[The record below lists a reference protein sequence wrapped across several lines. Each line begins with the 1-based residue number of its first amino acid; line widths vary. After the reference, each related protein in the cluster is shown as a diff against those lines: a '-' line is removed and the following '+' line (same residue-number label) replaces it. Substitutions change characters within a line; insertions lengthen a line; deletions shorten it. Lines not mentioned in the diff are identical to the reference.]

1 METIIRRVDIN
12 NIDNNIIVEAA
23 NILQNG
29 GLVAFPTETVYGI
42 GANSLEIDAVKKIYM
57 AKGRPSDNP
66 LIVHVAGK
74 EDVKKYVTNISM
86 TAEKLMDR
94 FWPGPLT
101 LIFEKKD
108 IIPDNITGGLSTVAI
123 RMPSHK
129 IARSIIEASNLPIA
143 APSANVSGKPSPTM
157 AKHVINDLSG
167 KVDMIVD
174 GGFSEIGLES
184 TVLDVSGTTPTILRP
199 GGITKEMLEEVIGSV
214 SIDPAIKSSNKN
226 LVPKAPG
233 MKYRHYAPNAELIVF
248 KGKSDK
254 VVSHINELVNIEQQ
268 KDKKIGVIATK
279 QTEDYYD
286 CKNIISIGDKNNP
299 EEIASNLFRVL
310 REFDE
315 MNVEIIYCEAF
326 SKKDIGTAT
335 MNRLLKAAGNKIINI
350 D

>member
-1 METIIRRVDIN
+1 METIIRRVDSN

-42 GANSLEIDAVKKIYM
+42 GANSLDVNAVKKIYI

-66 LIVHVAGK
+66 LIVHVANK
-74 EDVKKYVTNISM
+74 EDVSKYVGNIGM
-86 TAEKLMDR
+86 TAQKLMGK

-184 TVLDVSGTTPTILRP
+184 TVVDVSGTIPTILRP
-199 GGITKEMLEEVIGSV
+199 GGITKEMLEQVIGSV
-214 SIDPAIKSSNKN
+214 SVDPAIKLSGKK
-226 LVPKAPG
+226 LIPKSPG
-233 MKYRHYAPNAELIVF
+233 MKYRHYAPNADLIVF
-248 KGKSDK
+248 KGESDK
-254 VVSHINELVNIEQQ
+254 VVSRINELVGIEKQE
-268 KDKKIGVIATK
+268 DKKIGVIATE
-279 QTEDYYD
+279 QTKAYFN
-286 CKNIISIGDKNNP
+286 CKNTIIIGDKNKP

-315 MNVEIIYCEAF
+315 MNVETIYCEAF

-335 MNRLLKAAGNKIINI
+335 MNRLLKAAGNKIINV